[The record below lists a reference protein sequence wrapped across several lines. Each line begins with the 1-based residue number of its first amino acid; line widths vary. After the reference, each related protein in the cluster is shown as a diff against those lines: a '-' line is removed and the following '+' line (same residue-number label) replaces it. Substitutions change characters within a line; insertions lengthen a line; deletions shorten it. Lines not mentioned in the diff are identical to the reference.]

1 MMDKNDLGQIM
12 KALGL
17 LTYIGI
23 LMVVSIGI
31 GYFLGAWLDGLV
43 NTEPVISIIGLIIGV
58 GAGFYSVYQ
67 VVKELMD

>member
-31 GYFLGAWLDGLV
+31 GYFLGAWLDTQF
-43 NTEPVISIIGLIIGV
+43 NTEPVIAIIGLIIGV

>member
-1 MMDKNDLGQIM
+1 MMDKHDLGQIM

-31 GYFLGAWLDGLV
+31 GYFLGAWIDGRL
-43 NTEPVISIIGLIIGV
+43 NTEPVISIIGLIVGV

-67 VVKELMD
+67 VIKGTMD

>member
-1 MMDKNDLGQIM
+1 MDKNDLGQIM

-31 GYFLGAWLDGLV
+31 GYFLGNWLDGLL
-43 NTEPVISIIGLIIGV
+43 NTDPVISIIGLIIGV
-58 GAGFYSVYQ
+58 GSGFYSVYQ

>member
-1 MMDKNDLGQIM
+1 MMNKDDLGQIM

-31 GYFLGAWLDGLV
+31 GYFLGAWLDSRF

>member
-1 MMDKNDLGQIM
+1 MMNKNDLGQIM

-31 GYFLGAWLDGLV
+31 GYFLGAWLDGRF